1 MVFIPQPSTLLT
13 FYTASETVG
22 SFGLDSMAP
31 TDIAT
36 FATSQLSLLD
46 VEHGAEIEETAI
58 LTSTHAPTVLQR
70 AGLALL
76 NLHIANQRTGFAG
89 KTQLELA
96 LDPAITSG
104 DLPEHGL
111 RPGDLCAVADQ
122 PKGSEKKRDR
132 EVIEAKKVT
141 GVVQR
146 VRRED
151 ISVALDKE
159 DAEIPSGGKLWL
171 YVQPVKDLS
180 HGGTGRLIDRT
191 LLTVSNLPT
200 KPHINASRRR

>member
-1 MVFIPQPSTLLT
+1 MS
-13 FYTASETVG
+13 
-22 SFGLDSMAP
+22 P
-31 TDIAT
+31 TDIPT
-36 FATSQLSLLD
+36 FAASQLSLLD

-58 LTSTHAPTVLQR
+58 LTSAHAPIVLQR

-89 KTQLELA
+89 RTQLELA

-111 RPGDLCAVADQ
+111 RSGDLCAVAEQ

-171 YVQPVKDLS
+171 YVLQPAIESLS
-180 HGGTGRLIDRT
+180 RIESRETGRLIDSH
-191 LLTVSNLPT
+191 LIIVSNSPT
-200 KPHINASRRR
+200 KQPTNASPRP